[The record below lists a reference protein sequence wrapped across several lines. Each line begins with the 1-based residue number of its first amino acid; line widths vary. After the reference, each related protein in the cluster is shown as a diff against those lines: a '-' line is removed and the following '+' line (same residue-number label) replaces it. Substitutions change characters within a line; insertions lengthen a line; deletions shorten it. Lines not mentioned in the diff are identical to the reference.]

1 VKYLRI
7 VAEMPRPFG
16 IQHDAAMSPQ
26 GLNESTNLDIEPGS
40 QFPLHFA
47 WSPSTGMVR
56 ATYRVEVES
65 YEPRGDRFQCQLLE
79 LVEASGV
86 QVGSELTREMLDRL
100 VGQHVLVP
108 REGLNGLSLRLKM
121 TTLTGGLKKPY
132 FFNDKPHSADAS
144 GTA

>member
-1 VKYLRI
+1 LSESI
-7 VAEMPRPFG
+7 N
-16 IQHDAAMSPQ
+16 
-26 GLNESTNLDIEPGS
+26 LNIEPGT
-40 QFPLHFA
+40 QLPLRFA

-65 YEPRGDRFQCQLLE
+65 YESQGDRFQCKLLE

-86 QVGSELTREMLDRL
+86 QSDSELSQEMLDGL

-108 REGLNGLSLRLKM
+108 REGLNGLILRLKM

-132 FFNDKPHSADAS
+132 FFNDK
-144 GTA
+144 